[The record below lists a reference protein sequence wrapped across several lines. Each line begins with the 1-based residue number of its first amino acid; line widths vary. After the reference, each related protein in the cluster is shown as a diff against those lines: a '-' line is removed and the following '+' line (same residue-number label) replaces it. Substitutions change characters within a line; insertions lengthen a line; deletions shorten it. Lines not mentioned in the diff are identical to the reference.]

1 MKINLTRKHFFHME
15 TFLGQSLFWLV
26 LNQFGYKICNTSNFA
41 KSLVLGLLLIEPTRL
56 GQV

>member
-26 LNQFGYKICNTSNFA
+26 LNQFGYKICNISNFA
-41 KSLVLGLLLIEPTRL
+41 ESLVLGLLLIEPT
-56 GQV
+56 